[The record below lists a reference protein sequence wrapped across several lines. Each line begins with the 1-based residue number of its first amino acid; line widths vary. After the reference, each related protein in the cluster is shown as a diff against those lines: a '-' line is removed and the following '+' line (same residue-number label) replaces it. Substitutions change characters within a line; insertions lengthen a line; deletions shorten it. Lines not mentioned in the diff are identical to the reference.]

1 MNLST
6 KFDNDNYGNMGYQ
19 VLKWG
24 TKLERFLHKN
34 PKEIIEFWELASC
47 QKLGIKLF
55 ENWCYQKKS
64 IAKNVL
70 LNWCSSM
77 KKEYNDVLT

>member
-1 MNLST
+1 
-6 KFDNDNYGNMGYQ
+6 MGYQ

-47 QKLGIKLF
+47 QKLSIILVIKWF
-55 ENWCYQKKS
+55 ENWFYQKKS
-64 IAKNVL
+64 LTKKVL
-70 LNWCSSM
+70 LNWYSLM
-77 KKEYNDVLT
+77 EKNENAVLT